1 MCKHGIILLVVTL
14 VLVLPD
20 VLKAVL
26 IDDFEDGDFL
36 NPNWTNVNG
45 NSIVS
50 DPVRPNNSVLQF
62 DNDPFYTSLYGNDT
76 VPWYGFDFRAEH
88 FIDIDVASFGYFHI
102 YDGADGINTHFSHN
116 GYGSNFGVSF
126 SQSGPSP
133 AFNFL
138 IYNSMWVEFH
148 LWHDIEANIINFEL
162 TNMNGELLGE
172 LSLGQVDFT
181 TKDNINNINTMGFW
195 RKNQNTHYFDNF
207 VLTPE
212 PTTLTLF
219 ALGILP
225 LLRKRE
231 V

>member
-1 MCKHGIILLVVTL
+1 MEKLVIML
-14 VLVLPD
+14 VLMITGISYGT
-20 VLKAVL
+20 L
-26 IDDFEDGDFL
+26 IDDFEDGDFI
-36 NPNWTNVNG
+36 NPTWTNVNG
-45 NSIVS
+45 NSIAP
-50 DPVRPNNSVLQF
+50 DPVRPSNSVLQF
-62 DNDPFYTSLYGNDT
+62 NINPFYTTLYGNDI

-88 FIDIDVASFGYFHI
+88 LIDIDVPSFGYFHVF
-102 YDGADGINTHFSHN
+102 DGANGINTHFSHN

-148 LWHDIEANIINFEL
+148 LWHNIEANIVNFEL

-207 VLTPE
+207 ALTPE
-212 PTTLTLF
+212 P
-219 ALGILP
+219 ASIS
-225 LLRKRE
+225 LLAVGAIAVLRTRKA
-231 V
+231 